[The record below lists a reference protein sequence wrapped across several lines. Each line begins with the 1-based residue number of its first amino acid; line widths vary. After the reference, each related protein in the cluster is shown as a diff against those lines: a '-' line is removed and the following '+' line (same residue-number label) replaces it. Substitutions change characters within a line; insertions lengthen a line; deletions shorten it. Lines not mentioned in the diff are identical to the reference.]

1 MKHKI
6 LIVEDEAILLDA
18 YKMILERADYE
29 VYCAQDGT
37 EAMAVLKNTKPK
49 LILLD
54 LRMPNM
60 NGFEFLKKIN
70 SQKFSNIKIIVFTN
84 LDSQKDIDSAYQNGA
99 DRYILKAWASPKEL
113 LQLVQDSLK

>member
-1 MKHKI
+1 MKYKI

-18 YKMILERADYE
+18 YKMILEKADYE
-29 VYCAQDGT
+29 IYCAQDGL
-37 EAMAVLKNTKPK
+37 EALTLLKKTKPN

-60 NGFEFLKKIN
+60 DGFELLNKIK
-70 SQKFSNIKIIVFTN
+70 SQKYSNIKIIVFTN
-84 LDSQKDIDSAYQNGA
+84 LDSQADIDKAYHNGA